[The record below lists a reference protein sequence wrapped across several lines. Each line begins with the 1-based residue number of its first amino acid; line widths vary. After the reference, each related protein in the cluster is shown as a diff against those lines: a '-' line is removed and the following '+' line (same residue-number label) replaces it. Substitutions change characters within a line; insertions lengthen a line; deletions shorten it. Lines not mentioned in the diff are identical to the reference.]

1 MMPYFFPRSPYCYL
15 SALAHLKQGAEQ
27 KWGKGRWMN
36 LVGSPS
42 FWPHLVMEGDPQE
55 RKAQAYATRSPFHP
69 RATWDSFSPSLPTPR
84 SLLNLVLCSQTLNVQ
99 IFLPLSSIPVKN
111 ISPCGAPPPRARRIP
126 ALLPATDVSAV
137 CFSSPPCWE
146 QESKDWEGEQLFDYY
161 LVCLYVKFNDPP
173 LPGSPTSKSP
183 LQTDPY
189 TLNMHMH
196 TGDRTHHSLIANI

>member
-1 MMPYFFPRSPYCYL
+1 
-15 SALAHLKQGAEQ
+15 
-27 KWGKGRWMN
+27 MN

-55 RKAQAYATRSPFHP
+55 RKAQAYATPSPFHP

-111 ISPCGAPPPRARRIP
+111 ISQCGAPPARAGSPRSCLPRTFRQFVFRLRRVENKRAKI
-126 ALLPATDVSAV
+126 
-137 CFSSPPCWE
+137 
-146 QESKDWEGEQLFDYY
+146 EGERLFDYY

-183 LQTDPY
+183 LQTDPH
-189 TLNMHMH
+189 TLYMHMH
-196 TGDRTHHSLIANI
+196 TGDHTHHSLIANI

>member
-1 MMPYFFPRSPYCYL
+1 MTPYFLPMSPYCYL
-15 SALAHLKQGAEQ
+15 SALTHLKQRAEE

-55 RKAQAYATRSPFHP
+55 RKAQAYATQPPFHP
-69 RATWDSFSPSLPTPR
+69 RATRDSFSPSLPTPR

-111 ISPCGAPPPRARRIP
+111 ISQCGAPRARRFP
-126 ALLPATDVSAV
+126 ALTAATDISAV

-146 QESKDWEGEQLFDYY
+146 QESKIERERLFDYY
-161 LVCLYVKFNDPP
+161 LVRLYVKFNDPP

-183 LQTDPY
+183 LQTDPH
-189 TLNMHMH
+189 TLYMH
-196 TGDRTHHSLIANI
+196 TGDHTHHSVIVNI